1 MQHLWAVCIDQVQE
15 HMTTAMKEDT
25 EAVMETEMSILM
37 GGKENMVLEMIV
49 PVEMRIHMVVIMKI
63 AIIEMVIGMMIIEEE
78 AEALMTISMV
88 QEAEALTEMEN
99 VHMTMVK
106 FLLGMRMLQI

>member
-1 MQHLWAVCIDQVQE
+1 
-15 HMTTAMKEDT
+15 MKEDT